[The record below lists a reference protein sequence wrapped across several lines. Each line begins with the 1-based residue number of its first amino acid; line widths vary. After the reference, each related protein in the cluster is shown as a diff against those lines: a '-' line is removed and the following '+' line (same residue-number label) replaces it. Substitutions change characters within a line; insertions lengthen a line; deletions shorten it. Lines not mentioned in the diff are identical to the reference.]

1 MLGTQKQPIKSFI
14 SIKYNLKGLILDVSM
29 IDVFL
34 QSELSY
40 WGNV

>member
-1 MLGTQKQPIKSFI
+1 MLGPQKHPIKSFI
-14 SIKYNLKGLILDVSM
+14 SIKYNLKGLFLDVSM

-40 WGNV
+40 WESV

>member
-1 MLGTQKQPIKSFI
+1 MLGTQKHPFI

-40 WGNV
+40 WESV